1 MNKFT
6 KILDIVSKIAVIL
19 YILFTLFYCYE
30 TFDFYTCEYADLR
43 HFLGLQTMICQTVLG
58 GGGLGAAMS
67 VVYIVLISM
76 VLVAL
81 LPLLIGLRVLVY
93 FLRKRINKK
102 QQSSD

>member
-1 MNKFT
+1 M
-6 KILDIVSKIAVIL
+6 S
-19 YILFTLFYCYE
+19 
-30 TFDFYTCEYADLR
+30 
-43 HFLGLQTMICQTVLG
+43 CQTVLG

>member
-1 MNKFT
+1 M
-6 KILDIVSKIAVIL
+6 S
-19 YILFTLFYCYE
+19 
-30 TFDFYTCEYADLR
+30 
-43 HFLGLQTMICQTVLG
+43 CQIVLG

>member
-6 KILDIVSKIAVIL
+6 KILDIASKIAVVL

-43 HFLGLQTMICQTVLG
+43 HFLGLEVASCQTVLG
-58 GGGLGAAMS
+58 DGGLGAAMS
-67 VVYIVLISM
+67 VVYTVLIGM
-76 VLVAL
+76 VLIAL

-93 FLRKRINKK
+93 FLRKRISKG
-102 QQSSD
+102 S